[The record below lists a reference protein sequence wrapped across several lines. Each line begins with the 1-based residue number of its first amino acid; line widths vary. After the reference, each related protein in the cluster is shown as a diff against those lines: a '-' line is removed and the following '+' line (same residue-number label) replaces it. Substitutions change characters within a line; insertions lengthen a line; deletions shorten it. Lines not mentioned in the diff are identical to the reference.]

1 MDTLETQKLQD
12 PSKVRGVIF
21 LFSAA
26 YLISYLT
33 RINFGAII
41 SEMEAQTGMARSLL
55 SQAVT
60 GAFITYGA
68 GQLISG
74 FLGDRIQPK
83 RLLLI
88 GLLLTASMNMLIPFC
103 GSAGLMTAVWAVNG
117 FAQSLMWPPMVRLMV
132 TFLNGE
138 DYKRACFVVTC
149 AGSMG
154 TVLIYLASPMIIA
167 LSGWRMVFFFCS
179 LAAIVMAVFW
189 QKNCM
194 DVPVEKAAGKRMMGN
209 RAEGLFSP
217 LLIAILFAITLCG
230 ILRDG
235 VTTWMPSY
243 ISETY
248 NLSSTTSILS
258 GVIMPIFGIICSR
271 LAMIVYRKMPMNPI
285 LCAGIFFAVGAS
297 AAFGINVLTGS
308 SAAASVGLTA
318 VLTGCMHGVNLMLIS
333 MLPPFFQKKG
343 NISFISGLLNSF
355 VYIGSAISTYGIAL
369 ISESRGWGTTV
380 FLWMLI
386 AIAGTAICCI
396 CIPGWKKMV
405 AEAED

>member
-1 MDTLETQKLQD
+1 MDTLETQKLHE
-12 PSKVRGVIF
+12 PSKIRGVIF

-41 SEMEAQTGMARSLL
+41 SEMESQTGMARSLL

-83 RLLLI
+83 RLVLF
-88 GLLLTASMNMLIPFC
+88 GLLLTAAMNLSVPFC
-103 GSAGLMTAVWAVNG
+103 TSATLLTLVWAVNG

-132 TFLNGE
+132 TLLSGE
-138 DYKRACFVVTC
+138 DYKKACFVVTC

-154 TVLIYLASPMIIA
+154 TVLIYLTSPLIITA
-167 LSGWRMVFFFCS
+167 FSWKMVFCFCS
-179 LAAIVMAVFW
+179 VAAILMAIFW
-189 QKNCM
+189 QKNCVN
-194 DVPVEKAAGKRMMGN
+194 VPIEHAVPKVVGGEVN
-209 RAEGLFSP
+209 NQGLFSP

-248 NLSSTTSILS
+248 QLSSTTSILT
-258 GVIMPIFGIICSR
+258 GVIMPIFGILCSR

-285 LCAGIFFAVGAS
+285 LCAGIFFGVGAL
-297 AAFGINVLTGS
+297 AALGINVLTGS

-369 ISESRGWGTTV
+369 ISESRGWGVTV

-386 AIAGTAICCI
+386 AAVGTLICAL
-396 CIPGWKKMV
+396 CIPGWKKFV
-405 AEAED
+405 HED

>member
-1 MDTLETQKLQD
+1 METMETHKLHE
-12 PSKVRGVIF
+12 PSKIRGVIL

-26 YLISYLT
+26 YLVSYLT

-41 SEMEAQTGMARSLL
+41 SEMELQTGMARSVL
-55 SQAVT
+55 SSAVT
-60 GAFITYGA
+60 GAFITYGG

-88 GLLLTASMNMLIPFC
+88 GLLLTASMNLLIPFC
-103 GSAGLMTAVWAVNG
+103 GDPWLMTAVWCVNG

-132 TFLNGE
+132 TLLTGE
-138 DYKRACFVVTC
+138 DYKKACFVVTC
-149 AGSMG
+149 AASVG
-154 TVLIYLASPMIIA
+154 TVLIYLLSPLIILA
-167 LSGWRMVFFFCS
+167 FSWKMVFVFS
-179 LAAIVMAVFW
+179 AMTAILMAVVW
-189 QKNCM
+189 QKFCV
-194 DVPVEKAAGKRMMGN
+194 DVPLEHSHKHVKIDNENKS
-209 RAEGLFSP
+209 EGLFSP
-217 LLIAILFAITLCG
+217 LLVAILFAITLCG

-248 NLSSTTSILS
+248 NMSSTLSILS
-258 GVIMPIFGIICSR
+258 GMIMPIFSIICSR
-271 LAMIVYRKMPMNPI
+271 LAMVVYRKMPMNPI
-285 LCAGIFFAVGAS
+285 LCAAIFFGIGGGA
-297 AAFGINVLTGS
+297 ALGINLLTGS

-369 ISESRGWGTTV
+369 ISERSGWGMTV

-386 AIAGTAICCI
+386 ALAGTLICAGCL
-396 CIPGWKKMV
+396 PGWKKFIN
-405 AEAED
+405 E

>member
-1 MDTLETQKLQD
+1 MDTMETHKLHD
-12 PSKVRGVIF
+12 PSKIRGTIL

-26 YLISYLT
+26 YLVSYLT

-41 SEMEAQTGMARSLL
+41 SEMELQTGMSRSLL
-55 SQAVT
+55 SSAVT
-60 GAFITYGA
+60 GAFITYGG

-74 FLGDRIQPK
+74 YLGDRIQPK

-88 GLLLTASMNMLIPFC
+88 GLLLTASMNLLIPFC
-103 GSAGLMTAVWAVNG
+103 GAPWLMTAVWCVNG

-132 TFLNGE
+132 TLLSGE
-138 DYKRACFVVTC
+138 DYKKACFVVTC
-149 AGSMG
+149 AASVG
-154 TVLIYLASPMIIA
+154 TVFIYLISPLIIIA
-167 LSGWRMVFFFCS
+167 SGWQMVFVAS
-179 LAAIVMAVFW
+179 ATTAIVMAVFW
-189 QKNCM
+189 QKYCV
-194 DVPVEKAAGKRMMGN
+194 DVPLEIKEKSAASDSG
-209 RAEGLFSP
+209 RAGGLFSP
-217 LLIAILFAITLCG
+217 LLIALLCAITLCG

-248 NLSSTTSILS
+248 NMSNMLSILS
-258 GVIMPIFGIICSR
+258 GMVMPIFGIICSR
-271 LAMIVYRKMPMNPI
+271 LAMVVYRRMPTNPV
-285 LCAGIFFAVGAS
+285 LCAAIFFGIGGGA
-297 AAFGINVLTGS
+297 ALGINLFSGS

-333 MLPPFFQKKG
+333 MLPPFFQKHG

-369 ISESRGWGTTV
+369 ISERNGWGMTV

-386 AIAGTAICCI
+386 AVAGTLICTGCL
-396 CIPGWKKMV
+396 PAWRKFTK
-405 AEAED
+405 E

>member
-1 MDTLETQKLQD
+1 MDTLETQKLHE
-12 PSKVRGVIF
+12 PSKIRGVIF

-41 SEMEAQTGMARSLL
+41 SEMELQTGMARSLL

-60 GAFITYGA
+60 AAFVTYGA
-68 GQLISG
+68 GQLVSG

-83 RLLLI
+83 QLVFF

-103 GSAGLMTAVWAVNG
+103 GDPWLMTAVWAVNG

-132 TFLNGE
+132 TLLNGE
-138 DYKRACFVVTC
+138 DYKKACFVVTC
-149 AGSMG
+149 AGSVG
-154 TVLIYLASPMIIA
+154 TVLIYLASPLIITVF
-167 LSGWRMVFFFCS
+167 SWKMVFGFCS
-179 LAAIVMAVFW
+179 IAAIIMAIFW
-189 QKNCM
+189 QKNCVN
-194 DVPVEKAAGKRMMGN
+194 VPIEHAAPKVVGGKSN
-209 RAEGLFSP
+209 SNGLFSP

-248 NLSSTTSILS
+248 NLSSTTSILT
-258 GVIMPIFGIICSR
+258 GVIMPIFGIACSR

-285 LCAGIFFAVGAS
+285 LCAGIFFGVGS
-297 AAFGINVLTGS
+297 VAALGINALTGS

-369 ISESRGWGTTV
+369 ISESQGWGMTV

-386 AIAGTAICCI
+386 AVAGTIICAF
-396 CIPGWKKMV
+396 CIPGWKKF
-405 AEAED
+405 ASEE

>member
-1 MDTLETQKLQD
+1 MIL
-12 PSKVRGVIF
+12 

-41 SEMEAQTGMARSLL
+41 SEMELQTGMARSLL

-83 RLLLI
+83 RLVLI
-88 GLLLTASMNMLIPFC
+88 GLVLTAAMNLLIPFC
-103 GSAGLMTAVWAVNG
+103 PSAWMMTLVWCING

-132 TFLNGE
+132 TLLSGE

-149 AGSMG
+149 AASVG
-154 TVLIYLASPMIIA
+154 TILIYLASPLIITLFNWQMVFVLCA
-167 LSGWRMVFFFCS
+167 LSA
-179 LAAIVMAVFW
+179 LLMAVIW
-189 QKNCM
+189 QKHCVN
-194 DVPVEKAAGKRMMGN
+194 VPLEHAAPKVVGGKAN
-209 RAEGLFSP
+209 SNGLFSP
-217 LLIAILFAITLCG
+217 LLLVLLCAITLCG

-248 NLSSTTSILS
+248 NMSNTLSILS
-258 GVIMPIFGIICSR
+258 GVIMPIFGIVCSR
-271 LAMIVYRKMPMNPI
+271 LAMIIYRKMPTNPV
-285 LCAGIFFAVGAS
+285 LCAGLFFGVGAG
-297 AAFGINVLTGS
+297 AALGINVFSGS
-308 SAAASVGLTA
+308 SAAASVGFTA

-369 ISESRGWGTTV
+369 ISERSGWGSTV

-386 AIAGTAICCI
+386 AVAGTILCI
-396 CIPGWKKMV
+396 SCIPSWKKNMI
-405 AEAED
+405 

>member
-1 MDTLETQKLQD
+1 MDTLETQKLHE
-12 PSKVRGVIF
+12 PSKIRGVIF

-41 SEMEAQTGMARSLL
+41 SEMESQTGMARSLL

-83 RLLLI
+83 RLVLF
-88 GLLLTASMNMLIPFC
+88 GLLLTAAMNLSVPFC
-103 GSAGLMTAVWAVNG
+103 MSATLLTLVWAVNG

-132 TFLNGE
+132 TLLSGE
-138 DYKRACFVVTC
+138 DYKKACFVVTC

-154 TVLIYLASPMIIA
+154 TVLIYLTSPLIITA
-167 LSGWRMVFFFCS
+167 FSWKMVFCFCS
-179 LAAIVMAVFW
+179 VAAILMAIFW
-189 QKNCM
+189 QKNCVN
-194 DVPVEKAAGKRMMGN
+194 VPIEHAVPKVVGGEVN
-209 RAEGLFSP
+209 NQGLFSP
-217 LLIAILFAITLCG
+217 LLIAILFVITLCG

-248 NLSSTTSILS
+248 QLSSTTSILT
-258 GVIMPIFGIICSR
+258 GVIMPIFGILCSR

-285 LCAGIFFAVGAS
+285 LCAGIFFGVGA
-297 AAFGINVLTGS
+297 AAALGINVLTGS

-369 ISESRGWGTTV
+369 ISESRGWGVTV

-386 AIAGTAICCI
+386 AAVGTLICAL
-396 CIPGWKKMV
+396 CIPGWKKFV
-405 AEAED
+405 HED